1 MGNENRCVSDAKTGT
16 IHPMEHST
24 DVDETQCAAY
34 FKALAE
40 PLRLQ
45 IVKAL
50 QAGPLSVSDLA
61 IVLEQ
66 EVGTV
71 SHHLRVLFHADLVVT
86 EREGKF
92 IYYSLSSE
100 IHKLR
105 GRTKKTGSLDFGCC
119 KLEIGPVAK

>member
-1 MGNENRCVSDAKTGT
+1 MNQTADA
-16 IHPMEHST
+16 
-24 DVDETQCAAY
+24 DETRCAAF

-50 QAGPLSVSDLA
+50 QAGPMSVSDLA

-71 SHHLRVLFHADLVVT
+71 SHHLRVLFHADLVTT
-86 EREGKF
+86 ERDGKF

-100 IHKLR
+100 IHKLH
-105 GRTKKTGSLDFGCC
+105 GKSNKTGSLDFGCC
-119 KLEIGPVAK
+119 KLEIGPVAN